1 MYGYYTLT
9 AIRIRFPKVVSASI
23 TSLQLIQMFAG
34 LSVAILSIAYC
45 DRTDNSSAY
54 WGILIYTSYAI
65 LFGNFFYNS
74 YILPKHN
81 DGTNHRLIDK
91 NIAKV
96 IDSNGNY
103 ANGFKTKQG

>member
-9 AIRIRFPKVVSASI
+9 AIGIRLPKILSASI

-34 LSVAILSIAYC
+34 LSVAIMSIAYC

-54 WGILIYTSYAI
+54 WGILVYTSYAI

-74 YILPKHN
+74 YIASKSG
-81 DGTNHRLIDK
+81 DRKNHQLTDK
-91 NIAKV
+91 NMAKV
-96 IDSNGNY
+96 VDSNGNY
-103 ANGFKTKQG
+103 VNGFKTKQG